1 MKNNYAKQFLT
12 GIAMLVLLITNAN
25 AQSNNALDFD
35 GSNDFVTS
43 PQGSSLIAGSQN
55 ISLSLWV
62 YPRNSVPGFPDFDG
76 FAGLRNNSFMS

>member
-12 GIAMLVLLITNAN
+12 GIAMLGLFISKTN

-35 GSNDFVTS
+35 GTNDYITS

-55 ISLSLWV
+55 ISLAMWV
-62 YPRNSVPGFPDFDG
+62 YPTNPAPVFPDFDG
-76 FAGLRNNSFMS
+76 FGGIRNNIA